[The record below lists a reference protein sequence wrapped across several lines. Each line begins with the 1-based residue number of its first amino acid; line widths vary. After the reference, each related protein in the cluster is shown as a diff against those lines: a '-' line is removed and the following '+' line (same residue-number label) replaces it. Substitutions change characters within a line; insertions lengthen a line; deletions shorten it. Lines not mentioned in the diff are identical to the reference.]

1 MRSVEDAPFEG
12 TRVLV
17 RVDLNVPL
25 EGDRIED
32 ATRILAALPTIE
44 ALIDGGAL
52 AIALCSHLGRPKGR
66 DPKLSLAPV
75 AVRMAEELGL
85 PAPLLPDC
93 VGVEVPDGL
102 SVLENVR
109 FHPEEEANE
118 PAFAKR
124 LAAPFDLYVNDAF
137 GAAHRAHAS
146 TEGVAHL
153 LPAYAGL
160 LLLKEV
166 RILTGL
172 LRDPDRPFLAIVG
185 GAKVSSKIDVLRS
198 LVAKADR
205 IAIGGGMANTFLSA
219 AGHEVGRSLREP
231 DKEDEARGII
241 RAAKERGVELILPT
255 DVVCAT
261 SLDATSGTVHAIDR
275 VPPDQSIVD
284 VGPRTLQEY
293 ERAIGASR
301 TIFWNGPVGVFE
313 SDAFATGTRRIAQ
326 LLAESGATTVV
337 GGGESV
343 QAVQQAGLAKRMTH
357 VSTGGGAALELIEGK
372 VLPGVAAIPE

>member
-12 TRVLV
+12 KRVLV

-25 EGDRIED
+25 DGDRIED

-93 VGVEVPDGL
+93 VGVEIPDGL

-109 FHPEEEANE
+109 FHPQEEANE
-118 PAFAKR
+118 PAFAER

-231 DKEDEARGII
+231 DKEDEARAII

>member
-93 VGVEVPDGL
+93 VGVEIPDGL

-231 DKEDEARGII
+231 DKEDEARAII

-293 ERAIGASR
+293 ERVIGASR

>member
-12 TRVLV
+12 RRVLV

-25 EGDRIED
+25 DGDRIED
-32 ATRILAALPTIE
+32 ATRIVAALPTIE

-75 AVRMAEELGL
+75 AVRVSEELGL

-93 VGVEVPDGL
+93 VGVEIPDGL

-109 FHPEEEANE
+109 FHPEEEAND
-118 PAFAKR
+118 AGFAAR

-146 TEGVAHL
+146 TEGVARL

-172 LRDPDRPFLAIVG
+172 LRDPERPFLAIVG

-198 LVAKADR
+198 LVAKADAL
-205 IAIGGGMANTFLSA
+205 AIGGGMANTFLSA
-219 AGHEVGRSLREP
+219 MGHEVGRSLRES
-231 DKEDEARGII
+231 DKEDEARAII
-241 RAAKERGVELILPT
+241 RAAAERGVELILPA
-255 DVVCAT
+255 DVVCAP
-261 SLDATSGTVHAIDR
+261 SLDAASGTVHDVDR
-275 VPPDQSIVD
+275 VPPSESIVD
-284 VGPRTLQEY
+284 VGPRTLLEY
-293 ERAIGASR
+293 ERAIGAAR

-313 SDAFATGTRRIAQ
+313 SEAFATGTRRVAQ
-326 LLAESGATTVV
+326 LLAASGATTVV

-343 QAVQQAGLAKRMTH
+343 QAVQEAGLARRMTH
-357 VSTGGGAALELIEGK
+357 VSTGGGAALELLEGK
-372 VLPGVAAIPE
+372 TLPGVAAIPE

>member
-12 TRVLV
+12 KRVLL

-25 EGDRIED
+25 DGDRIED
-32 ATRILAALPTIE
+32 ASRIIAALPTIE

-66 DPKLSLAPV
+66 DPKLSLAPI
-75 AVRMAEELGL
+75 AVRIAEELGL
-85 PAPLLPDC
+85 PVPLLPDC
-93 VGVEVPDGL
+93 VGVEIPDGL

-109 FHPEEEANE
+109 FHPEEEANDA
-118 PAFAKR
+118 AFAAR

-160 LLLKEV
+160 LLEKEV

-172 LRDPDRPFLAIVG
+172 LRDPARPFLAIVG

-198 LVAKADR
+198 LVAKADAL
-205 IAIGGGMANTFLSA
+205 AIGGGMANTFLSA
-219 AGHEVGRSLREP
+219 SGHQVGRSLREA
-231 DKEDEARGII
+231 DKEDEARAII
-241 RAAKERGVELILPT
+241 RAAAERGVELILPS
-255 DVVCAT
+255 DVVCAA
-261 SLDATSGTVHAIDR
+261 SLDAASGTVHDIDR
-275 VPPDQSIVD
+275 VPPSESIVD

-293 ERAIGASR
+293 ERAVGAAQ

-313 SDAFATGTRRIAQ
+313 SEPFATGTRRVAQ
-326 LLAESGATTVV
+326 LLAASGATTVV

-343 QAVQQAGLAKRMTH
+343 QAVQEAGLATRMTH
-357 VSTGGGAALELIEGK
+357 VSTGGGAALELIEGRI
-372 VLPGVAAIPE
+372 LPGVAAIPD

>member
-1 MRSVEDAPFEG
+1 VRSVEDAPFEG

-66 DPKLSLAPV
+66 DPKLSLAPI

-93 VGVEVPDGL
+93 VGVEIPDGL

-109 FHPEEEANE
+109 FHPEEEAND
-118 PAFAKR
+118 PAFAQR

-172 LRDPDRPFLAIVG
+172 LRDPQRPFLAIVG
-185 GAKVSSKIDVLRS
+185 GAKVTSKIDVLRS
-198 LVAKADR
+198 LVAKADCV
-205 IAIGGGMANTFLSA
+205 AIGGGMANTFLSA

-231 DKEDEARGII
+231 DKEDEARAII

-261 SLDATSGTVHAIDR
+261 SLDATSGTAHAIDR

-313 SDAFATGTRRIAQ
+313 SDAFAAGTRRIAQ

-372 VLPGVAAIPE
+372 TLPGVAVIPE